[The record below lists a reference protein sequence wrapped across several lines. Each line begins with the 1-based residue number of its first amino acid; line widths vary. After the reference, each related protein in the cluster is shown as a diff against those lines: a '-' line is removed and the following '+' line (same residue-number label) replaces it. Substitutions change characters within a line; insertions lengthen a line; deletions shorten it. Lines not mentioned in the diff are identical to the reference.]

1 MMIQKVHNVSYLAVR
16 SFDVKAYNP
25 QEKIAAVALPANAEV
40 VMVNVEVTK
49 PSDAITA
56 DLLIGTETIG
66 NDIDLAVKGNTSV
79 NFATTIMDTTS
90 VDVVLSAASTKGQ
103 FKVRVFYFLPSQI
116 QTEY

>member
-79 NFATTIMDTTS
+79 NFATTIGDTTS

-103 FKVRVFYFLPSQI
+103 FKVRVLYFLPSQI